1 MPPDN
6 DEKPAGHAGDRR
18 VFYFNAGFFRQRRT
32 RRIMELAGYP
42 LRLGKPGP
50 DDLIAVWGH
59 SPYASRGEK
68 VAEATGAG
76 LIRVEDIFLRSLFP
90 GRGGEP
96 PLGLAIDRQGVH
108 FNPDTPTDLET
119 LLATHPL
126 DDTVLM
132 DRARGAIARIHEAH
146 LSKYTAFDAETHA
159 PDPGYV
165 LVIDQTKGDASVTH
179 GNADANTFREMLYY
193 AQEENP
199 GARILIKTHPETNQG
214 HREGY
219 FSGTDENDRVRLF
232 TDPVSPWNLLEGAIA
247 VYTVSSQLGFESIFA
262 GHRPKVFGQPFY
274 AGWDLTD
281 DRHPLTLPRRGRRLS
296 KAQLFAATMILY
308 PVWYDPYRDRLG
320 TLEDAISALEAQTRA
335 WREDRHGWAAYAMR
349 LWKRKPLQKFFGRYE
364 ALRFAADNL
373 PAGPRPAMVWASK
386 PQVAPEGAIRIE
398 DGFLRSRGLGAD
410 LIPPLSL
417 VCDDL
422 GIYYDPSKESRLERL
437 IAQRAELRHDQQARA
452 EALIKTLTKQR
463 LSKYNLGDTAPALP
477 AGHLILVPGQV
488 EDDASIKLGAGDI
501 NTNLALLEKARAEN
515 PDAVIL
521 YKPHPDVEAGLRTG
535 QIPADALEN
544 LADMVLPR
552 TNPADLLDRV
562 DEVWTMTSLM
572 GFEALLRG
580 VKVTTTGA
588 PFYAGWGLTR
598 DLGRIPA
605 RRAARPTIEGLAHA
619 TLIDYPRYHDPL
631 TDLPCPVE
639 VVADRLASGTI
650 PRPSRANRVLAKL
663 QGVFASYARFWR

>member
-1 MPPDN
+1 MHPEN

-42 LRLGKPGP
+42 LRLGKPTA
-50 DDLIAVWGH
+50 DDLVAVWGH

-96 PLGLAIDRQGVH
+96 PLGLAIDSQGVH
-108 FNPDTPTDLET
+108 FNPNTPTDLET
-119 LLATHPL
+119 LLATNPL

-219 FSGTDENDRVRLF
+219 FSGTDENDRIRLF
-232 TDPVSPWNLLEGAIA
+232 TDPVSPWALLDGAIA

-262 GHRPKVFGQPFY
+262 GHRPQVFGQPFY

-386 PQVAPEGAIRIE
+386 PEVAPEGAIRIE

-437 IAQRAELRHDQQARA
+437 IASRAELRPDQQARA
-452 EALIKTLTKQR
+452 EALIKTLTTQR

-477 AGHLILVPGQV
+477 SGHLILVPGQV
-488 EDDASIKLGAGDI
+488 EDDASIKLGAGAI
-501 NTNLALLEKARAEN
+501 NTNLALLEKTRAEN

-535 QIPADALEN
+535 QIPPDALEK

-619 TLIDYPRYHDPL
+619 TLIDYPRYHDPV
-631 TDLPCPVE
+631 TDLPCPVV

-650 PRPSRANRVLAKL
+650 PRPSRANRALAKL